1 MTGFPTYLSD
11 NADRMLSLGI
21 EHLALVLPALAVG
34 TVIGLALGLVTYRSP
49 RAAALAQRGTGL
61 LLVIPSLAMYVLL
74 LPFFGLGSSVVV
86 ALTLYSLLAITR
98 NTIVGLLGVDPA
110 IVESARGMGMSRG
123 RALLRIE
130 LPLAW
135 PVVLAGVRVSAV
147 LLVNIA
153 ALATIVGAGGYGELI
168 FAGLRTITGPN
179 ALNLA
184 LAGTLGVVVVGL
196 LLDGAFQG
204 LSRLTTPKGLR

>member
-1 MTGFPTYLSD
+1 MDFFAYLAD
-11 NADRMLSLGI
+11 NTDRMLALGV
-21 EHLALVLPALAVG
+21 EHLLLVLPPLGIGTLVG
-34 TVIGLALGLVTYRSP
+34 VALGIATYRRP

-74 LPFFGLGSSVVV
+74 LPFFGLSGSVVV

-98 NTIVGLLGVDPA
+98 NTIVGLRGVDPA
-110 IVESARGMGMSRG
+110 IVESARGMGLGRT
-123 RALLRIE
+123 RALLRVE

-135 PVVLAGVRVSAV
+135 PVVMAGVRVSGV

-184 LAGTLGVVVVGL
+184 LAGTLGVVLVGL
-196 LLDGAFQG
+196 LLDGAF
-204 LSRLTTPKGLR
+204 LTFSRLTTAKGVR